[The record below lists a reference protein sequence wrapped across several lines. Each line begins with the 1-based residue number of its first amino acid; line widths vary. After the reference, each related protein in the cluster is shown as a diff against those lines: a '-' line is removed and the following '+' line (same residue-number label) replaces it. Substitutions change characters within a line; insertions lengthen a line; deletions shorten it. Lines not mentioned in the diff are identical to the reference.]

1 MFRKLALKKAIK
13 DSEKE
18 IESLEKKR
26 MRSQSALMETMVT
39 GEKPSKQDEEYFKLY
54 TSLIEME
61 RKNLVRLH
69 SELNSL

>member
-18 IESLEKKR
+18 IENLEKKR

-69 SELNSL
+69 SELDSL

>member
-39 GEKPSKQDEEYFKLY
+39 GEKPSKQDEEYFKMY

>member
-18 IESLEKKR
+18 IENLEKKR

-39 GEKPSKQDEEYFKLY
+39 GEKASKQDEEYFKLY

>member
-18 IESLEKKR
+18 IECLEKKR

-61 RKNLVRLH
+61 RKNLARLH

>member
-61 RKNLVRLH
+61 RKNLARLH

>member
-61 RKNLVRLH
+61 RKKIARLH